1 MLHKFQVGWKSAEM
15 LQRIFQEGILS
26 FCAIQPLKTLHYKNY
41 FLSPTGALGVK
52 KRGPEERAR
61 IEGLK
66 EKRA

>member
-1 MLHKFQVGWKSAEM
+1 M